1 MTQNVFFEAIAYTNM
16 DTKLLP
22 HVKGMCP
29 VHRYTSWWSESRTPF
44 TPPTGL
50 RSTVLHCNT
59 KISMLHTEKLIRI
72 PVRSRFQRCN
82 MPLLL
87 RICLTDL

>member
-1 MTQNVFFEAIAYTNM
+1 MTQNVSFGAIAYTNI
-16 DTKLLP
+16 DTNYFPSNKA
-22 HVKGMCP
+22 CA
-29 VHRYTSWWSESRTPF
+29 PF
-44 TPPTGL
+44 IDTRVGGANHALHSHPPTGL
-50 RSTVLHCNT
+50 RYTALHCNT